1 MLIVLISFLLLINS
15 YSNRNLK
22 LQEDLQNQTV
32 LINQLQ
38 KEIQNIQEK
47 NEQILKENNRLLKQL
62 NDINQKYSV
71 NIPMKDKLL
80 IIKESKKYNM
90 QPELLFGLIEAEST
104 FNPNAV
110 SPCGAIGYGQIMPST
125 GKWIYERELKLGEFS
140 PDKLFNPETNIKI
153 AAWYLNYHVS
163 RGGTRNIGSYHGG
176 TQVTRDGYTNR
187 ILIKAKKYE

>member
-1 MLIVLISFLLLINS
+1 VLIVLISFLLLINS

-110 SPCGAIGYGQIMPST
+110 SPCGAIGYGQIMSST
-125 GKWIYERELKLGEFS
+125 GKWINLVL
-140 PDKLFNPETNIKI
+140 
-153 AAWYLNYHVS
+153 
-163 RGGTRNIGSYHGG
+163 SYSN
-176 TQVTRDGYTNR
+176 VC
-187 ILIKAKKYE
+187 